1 MLIVVDRVV
10 DNDYCSVVNID
21 NQIHWLQDMS
31 GEETP
36 KRSSSESISATIS
49 MAQDMAIDFIN
60 FGEFLITPQI
70 TLSFSLLVYS
80 LHC

>member
-10 DNDYCSVVNID
+10 DDDYCSVVNID

-36 KRSSSESISATIS
+36 KRSSSASKCRHLDGTRHG
-49 MAQDMAIDFIN
+49 DRFH
-60 FGEFLITPQI
+60 LV
-70 TLSFSLLVYS
+70 SF
-80 LHC
+80 